1 MKAIPTLRASA
12 LLLLCAAAAPAVAA
26 GNDCAPLGSLPS
38 YQAIN
43 GAPTQRDY
51 AAGDFE
57 VATADGGSTTTTVA
71 GHYCEQH
78 YEPKDGTEPLSN
90 LEILSNYREQL
101 AQLGAKLVY
110 ADDNDLYAKLDR
122 SGQQTWLKVYSEE
135 TAINITVVNR
145 QPPKQVLTAPSGY
158 DYPLLGHMPNYVADE
173 PTKRNFDQFEFDVT
187 DSNGDQSSVT
197 VQGAKY
203 EVSYMLRDNVQ
214 PNSNLD
220 TLQNYRTALGKLGA
234 QILFADENDIDA
246 RLEHAGKTIW
256 LKVFAEDS
264 EIHVDV
270 IEEKAFKA
278 TIQPAKA
285 SALKTALDKDGHVAL
300 YINFDFNKA
309 TLRADAAPVIA
320 QVVTLLKDNA
330 DLKLSIE
337 GHTDN
342 VGGHDYNVKLSQD
355 RAAAVVAALVKA
367 GIAASRLSSA
377 GHGPDQPIADNK
389 TGEGRAKN
397 RRVELVKR

>member
-1 MKAIPTLRASA
+1 MNRVLRTGVLVLFCAASA
-12 LLLLCAAAAPAVAA
+12 PAIAG
-26 GNDCAPLGSLPS
+26 GNDCAPLGALPS
-38 YQAIN
+38 YQVID

-57 VATADGGSTTTTVA
+57 VATADGSSTTTTVA

-78 YEPKDGTEPLSN
+78 YEPRDGTEPLSN

-101 AQLGAKLVY
+101 ARLGAKLVY
-110 ADDNDLYAKLDR
+110 SDDNDLYARLDR
-122 SGQQTWLKVYSEE
+122 SGHQTWLKVYSEE
-135 TAINITVVNR
+135 TAVNVTVVDQ

-173 PTKRNFDQFEFDVT
+173 PTQRNFDQFEFDVT

-220 TLQNYRTALGKLGA
+220 TLQNYRTALTRLGA
-234 QILFADENDIDA
+234 QILFADENQLDA
-246 RLEHAGKTIW
+246 RLEHAGKTVW
-256 LKVFAEDS
+256 LKVYSEDS
-264 EIHVDV
+264 EIHVSV
-270 IEEKAFKA
+270 IEEKPFEA

-285 SALKTALDKDGHVAL
+285 SALKAALDKDGHVAL
-300 YINFDFNKA
+300 YVNFDFNKA
-309 TLRADAAPVIA
+309 TLRADAAPVLA
-320 QVVTLLKDNA
+320 QVVAVLKDSP
-330 DLKLSIE
+330 DLKLAIE
-337 GHTDN
+337 GNTDSI
-342 VGGHDYNVKLSQD
+342 GEHDYNQKLSGA
-355 RAAAVVAALVKA
+355 RAASVVAALVKA
-367 GIAASRLSSA
+367 GIAADRLTASGNGA
-377 GHGPDQPIADNK
+377 DKPIADNG
-389 TGEGRAKN
+389 TPEGRAKN